1 VLPQEIPLRL
11 ETSSVAK
18 LSLGSKRD
26 AIFFDDDLT
35 GFGHRLRL
43 ASNGR
48 TLRSWIVQYRA
59 GSRTRRVLLG
69 AADVLTAKQAREAAK
84 AVLAKVT
91 LGQDPAGE
99 RADRASKDRVT
110 FKALAD
116 QYLAWKETQ
125 VRASTFRA
133 TKNYLS
139 GDYFRPLHAKAID
152 SVSRKDVAACILAA
166 TRKHGMAAAALA
178 RAALSAF
185 FTWDM
190 QQGFAEANP
199 VIGTAMPKQNAP
211 RDRILSD
218 AELSKVWLACDDSDF
233 GRIVRLLILTGC
245 RRSEVGGMAWSEL
258 DFEGGS
264 WTIPKERS
272 KNARAHVLPLMPLM
286 LKVLDGVPQRFER
299 DQLFGERFAGG
310 FSQWDQD
317 KSKFDQQIDI
327 SEPWRLHDIR
337 RSVATKMA
345 DIGIAPHIIE
355 TILNHVSGHKSGVAG
370 IYNRSSYE
378 REVRAAL
385 ALWEDHINALV
396 SGKARRVIPLHA

>member
-18 LSLGSKRD
+18 LSLGGKRD
-26 AIFFDDDLT
+26 VIHFDDDLT

-43 ASNGR
+43 GSSGR
-48 TLRSWIVQYRA
+48 VLRSWVVQYRV
-59 GSRTRRVLLG
+59 GGRTRRVLLG

-99 RADRASKDRVT
+99 RADRASKDRLT

-116 QYLAWKETQ
+116 EYLAWKGTQ

-133 TKNYLS
+133 TKNYMR

-152 SVSRKDVAACILAA
+152 SVSRKDVAACIVAA
-166 TRKHGMAAAALA
+166 ARKHGMAAAGLA
-178 RAALSAF
+178 RAALGAF
-185 FTWDM
+185 FTWNM
-190 QQGFAEANP
+190 QQGLAEANP

-258 DFEGGS
+258 DFEGGT

-272 KNARAHVLPLMPLM
+272 KNDRAHTLPLMPLM

-317 KSKFDQQIDI
+317 KSKFDQRLDI

-345 DIGIAPHIIE
+345 DIGIAPHVIE

-385 ALWEDHINALV
+385 ALWEDHVNTLV
-396 SGKARRVIPLHA
+396 AGGKRKVIPLHA